1 MRNAASFDIRS
12 RFQAGIEELGHRW
25 GGYFALGALLIVLGI
40 FASSYA
46 YYTTVAS
53 VMVFGWV
60 LVLAGVTLS
69 VLSVMSGKWSGFLLA
84 LAAGILSLIA
94 GIMVLRAPLSGAA
107 TLTLLIAMFFG
118 VTGIFRAVSSIV
130 MQFPNWGW
138 SLLSGIVSIVLA
150 GLLVGNWPQV
160 SLWFLGL
167 YVGIDLIVHGFA
179 WCMFALSVRGLSRE
193 IEEERR
199 TPRAA

>member
-1 MRNAASFDIRS
+1 M
-12 RFQAGIEELGHRW
+12 
-25 GGYFALGALLIVLGI
+25 VLGL

-46 YYTTVAS
+46 YFTTVAS
-53 VMVFGWV
+53 AMLFGWV
-60 LVLAGVTLS
+60 LVFAGVTLG
-69 VLSVMSGKWSGFLLA
+69 VMSVMSGKWSGFLLT
-84 LAAGILSLIA
+84 LAAGILSVIT

-107 TLTLLIAMFFG
+107 TLTLLIAMFFV
-118 VTGIFRAVSSIV
+118 VTGIFRAVSSII
-130 MQFPNWGW
+130 MQFPKWGW
-138 SLLSGIVSIVLA
+138 SLLSGIVSIVLGA
-150 GLLVGNWPQV
+150 ALIGSWPEV
-160 SLWFLGL
+160 SLWFLGF

>member
-69 VLSVMSGKWSGFLLA
+69 VMSVMSGKWSGFLLA
-84 LAAGILSLIA
+84 LAAGILSLIT

-107 TLTLLIAMFFG
+107 TLTLLIAMFLG
-118 VTGIFRAVSSIV
+118 VDGIFRVVS
-130 MQFPNWGW
+130 
-138 SLLSGIVSIVLA
+138 
-150 GLLVGNWPQV
+150 
-160 SLWFLGL
+160 
-167 YVGIDLIVHGFA
+167 
-179 WCMFALSVRGLSRE
+179 
-193 IEEERR
+193 
-199 TPRAA
+199 